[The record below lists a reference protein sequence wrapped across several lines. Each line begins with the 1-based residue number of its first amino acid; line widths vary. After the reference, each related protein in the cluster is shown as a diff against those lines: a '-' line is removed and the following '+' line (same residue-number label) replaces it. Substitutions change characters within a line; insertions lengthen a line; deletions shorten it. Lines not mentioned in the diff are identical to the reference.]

1 MHPHHDPRKV
11 PCPSSKPYHKV
22 VAFHPASLNA
32 DVLREIVGYLAT
44 NKDPKERK
52 QDLLTCAMVKPMSHG
67 ARICLYSHIEV
78 PTCRLQVLLKTVQ
91 LRPELGKATLA
102 LIVHHPR
109 QGHARDYS
117 LTHPRAMLKSFPN
130 LISLHLM
137 GSWGCGGLQMP
148 STLRYVTVCGDM
160 TLPYAPSLPAFLGQS
175 RIRELR
181 IHGRRNTRTLSIGV
195 HASVSV
201 EILICSRFTPAW
213 IQAINPAMLVSL
225 TFAVI
230 GRDKVEDWQ
239 NIVNWATQLQHVH
252 LDMRGVWPVLP
263 WITLDFGSCILLN
276 SMTLRVGAFE
286 QEEELWMPYGS
297 ILSTV
302 PDIAALTVL
311 TSCSAFYMP
320 RLPRWDLIEDSLQ
333 AGRSVSLILLEERPP
348 RLGKHDE
355 QESQSVFSQVN
366 MLFRACVYFETCS
379 KLNILIMWGRLCNER
394 QSLHGQDWYEQMI
407 EHVF

>member
-1 MHPHHDPRKV
+1 
-11 PCPSSKPYHKV
+11 
-22 VAFHPASLNA
+22 
-32 DVLREIVGYLAT
+32 
-44 NKDPKERK
+44 
-52 QDLLTCAMVKPMSHG
+52 
-67 ARICLYSHIEV
+67 
-78 PTCRLQVLLKTVQ
+78 
-91 LRPELGKATLA
+91 
-102 LIVHHPR
+102 
-109 QGHARDYS
+109 
-117 LTHPRAMLKSFPN
+117 
-130 LISLHLM
+130 
-137 GSWGCGGLQMP
+137 MP

-175 RIRELR
+175 RIHELR

-195 HASVSV
+195 HASISV

-230 GRDKVEDWQ
+230 GRDKVEEWQ

-263 WITLDFGSCILLN
+263 WITLNFGSCILLN
-276 SMTLRVGAFE
+276 SMTVRVGAFE

-320 RLPRWDLIEDSLQ
+320 RLPRWDLIEDSLP
-333 AGRSVSLILLEERPP
+333 AGRPVSLILLEDRPQ
-348 RLGKHDE
+348 RLLR
-355 QESQSVFSQVN
+355 SVFSHVN
-366 MLFRACVYFETCS
+366 MLFRARAYFETCS
-379 KLNILIMWGRLCNER
+379 KLNILIMCGRVGNER
-394 QSLHGQDWYEQMI
+394 QSLHGQNWYEKMI
-407 EHVF
+407 EYVF